1 MVLISRINER
11 KKEPGIGEDRLH
23 SALRRS
29 VKIMIV
35 LEGEISRQI
44 ICLSRDFG
52 ERTTPTGLR
61 YRWLSAEAI
70 ELFLHQPKLLGLQL
84 G

>member
-44 ICLSRDFG
+44 IGLSRDLG
-52 ERTTPTGLR
+52 ERTTPTGLW
-61 YRWLSAEAI
+61 YR
-70 ELFLHQPKLLGLQL
+70 
-84 G
+84 